1 MHHPHRAPS
10 IIGLLAKMPSREDLI
25 DDLRSAAFA
34 AGRAI
39 FTTDCEAA
47 LDGANGDYIQA
58 LLALGLPTEAAKAEM
73 ERAEAARARERAA
86 RTRAATETVAA
97 LSSMAAGGV
106 AAPPSSYTGTK
117 PTSAY
122 ASVATSETVLPC
134 PNSET
139 PPPCPDTKPT
149 APLLNPKAATS
160 DSAVWGPQLKTTGMT
175 VRGQQLTT
183 RPGVSLARLSSFWGS
198 AKKKPDAGD
207 EENADDWYAT
217 YCVGTC
223 CDTCL
228 GTCDSCCVV
237 TCGALVAACN
247 FILRLCC
254 PPYCCCIGLILF
266 LFTFFPFI
274 VINHPNEAA
283 AAAGGAAGALSDS
296 VLRDRSFGGA
306 RYG

>member
-1 MHHPHRAPS
+1 
-10 IIGLLAKMPSREDLI
+10 MPSRDDLI

-39 FTTDCEAA
+39 FTSDCEAA

-73 ERAEAARARERAA
+73 ERAEAARAEAARAEARAEAARARERVA
-86 RTRAATETVAA
+86 RTRAAAATETMAA

-198 AKKKPDAGD
+198 AKKKPAAGD

-228 GTCDSCCVV
+228 GTCDTCCVG
-237 TCGALVAACN
+237 TCDALDAAW
-247 FILRLCC
+247 RLCC
-254 PPYCCCIGLILF
+254 SPYCCCIGLILF

>member
-1 MHHPHRAPS
+1 
-10 IIGLLAKMPSREDLI
+10 MPSRDDLI

-39 FTTDCEAA
+39 FTSDCEAA

-73 ERAEAARARERAA
+73 ERAEAARAEAARAEARAEAARARERVA
-86 RTRAATETVAA
+86 RTRAAAATETMAA

-198 AKKKPDAGD
+198 AKKKPAAGD

-228 GTCDSCCVV
+228 GTCDTCCVG
-237 TCGALVAACN
+237 TCDALDAAW
-247 FILRLCC
+247 RLCC
-254 PPYCCCIGLILF
+254 SPYCCCIGLILF

-283 AAAGGAAGALSDS
+283 AAAGGAADALSDS
-296 VLRDRSFGGA
+296 VLLDRMILD
-306 RYG
+306 RLN

>member
-1 MHHPHRAPS
+1 
-10 IIGLLAKMPSREDLI
+10 MPSRDDLI

-39 FTTDCEAA
+39 STTECEAA
-47 LDGANGDYIQA
+47 LSVSNGDYNQA
-58 LLALGLPTEAAKAEM
+58 LLALALPMATAEM
-73 ERAEAARARERAA
+73 EMAEAARARERAA
-86 RTRAATETVAA
+86 RTRAAAATETMAA

-198 AKKKPDAGD
+198 AKKKPAAGD

-228 GTCDSCCVV
+228 GTCDTCCVG
-237 TCGALVAACN
+237 TCDALDAAW
-247 FILRLCC
+247 RLCC
-254 PPYCCCIGLILF
+254 SPYCCCIGLILF

-283 AAAGGAAGALSDS
+283 AAAGGAADALSDS
-296 VLRDRSFGGA
+296 VLLDRMILD
-306 RYG
+306 RLN

>member
-1 MHHPHRAPS
+1 MAW
-10 IIGLLAKMPSREDLI
+10 LARMPSREDLI

-39 FTTDCEAA
+39 FTSDCEAA

-73 ERAEAARARERAA
+73 ERAEAARAEAARARERAA
-86 RTRAATETVAA
+86 RTRAAAATETVAA

-122 ASVATSETVLPC
+122 ASVATSETVLLC
-134 PNSET
+134 PNPET
-139 PPPCPDTKPT
+139 PPPCPETKPT

-228 GTCDSCCVV
+228 GTCDTCCVG
-237 TCGALVAACN
+237 TCDALDAAW
-247 FILRLCC
+247 RLCC
-254 PPYCCCIGLILF
+254 SPYCCCIGLILF

-283 AAAGGAAGALSDS
+283 AAAGGAADALSDS
-296 VLRDRSFGGA
+296 VLLDRIKG
-306 RYG
+306 